1 MIFLKIADLFCYYNH
16 GNNIMSDKTH
26 KFFSSSSPSF
36 SVEIVIT
43 RLAYKFRN
51 IFDIE
56 MGERVTILEIGHGLC
71 P

>member
-1 MIFLKIADLFCYYNH
+1 
-16 GNNIMSDKTH
+16 MSDKTH

-71 P
+71 PWYCRYEYKITGSAIILI